1 MLTDSHSILN
11 RWKQSFCQLVN
22 VYMVNEVKL
31 TAVRTAETLE
41 ANHSA
46 FEDEMTAENLGDIK
60 H

>member
-1 MLTDSHSILN
+1 
-11 RWKQSFCQLVN
+11 
-22 VYMVNEVKL
+22 MVNEVKL